1 MELNKVIYPAPE
13 PSCNILKY
21 TRSNNKEMREKLLL
35 VPAYE
40 VQLEN
45 FGYLPENFEP
55 CRLDFII

>member
-35 VPAYE
+35 VPARE
-40 VQLEN
+40 CQFEN
-45 FGYLPENFEP
+45 FGYVPENMKDKK
-55 CRLDFII
+55 DFTI

>member
-45 FGYLPENFEP
+45 LGYLPENFVP
-55 CRLDFII
+55 CRIDFKI